1 MSADPEKYFSQVG
14 ACEVWELLWIGKLNI
29 LRGAISWKRAYG
41 RRRERG
47 KRRKGGDECVG
58 LLCKKRRKKVA
69 ACLGGAWWRGSNSA
83 WLVSLYR

>member
-1 MSADPEKYFSQVG
+1 M
-14 ACEVWELLWIGKLNI
+14 WELLWIGKLNI
-29 LRGAISWKRAYG
+29 LRGAISWERAYG

-69 ACLGGAWWRGSNSA
+69 A
-83 WLVSLYR
+83 

>member
-29 LRGAISWKRAYG
+29 LRGAISWERAYG

-69 ACLGGAWWRGSNSA
+69 AWGGLGGEEGNSA